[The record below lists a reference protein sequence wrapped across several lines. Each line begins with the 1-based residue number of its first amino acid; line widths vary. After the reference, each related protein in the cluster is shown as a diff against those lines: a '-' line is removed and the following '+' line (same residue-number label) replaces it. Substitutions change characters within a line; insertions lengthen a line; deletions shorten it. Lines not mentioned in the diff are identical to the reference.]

1 MKRFI
6 ILLHR
11 YLGLGAALLAITLG
25 ISGSLLVFRAELQTD
40 VYPPSLPTLA
50 APISYQA
57 GYAAIRA
64 GHPHTDISLR
74 LPENSRDSIQARLRS
89 KGHNDITLWLDPVSG
104 RILRQQDSGTDGWRW
119 LHDVH
124 ARLLLPDGKVW
135 VGVAGLLI
143 TLVLASGIIH
153 WWPKNWSKAW
163 RVRRDKGLA
172 ILLADLHRT
181 CGAAILLLLLFS
193 TLTGMVLAFNQ
204 PLRNWLTPTKQSRPG
219 QEQPIQASGER
230 LPLDTLVRLART
242 RLPEGRIS
250 SINISAR
257 SDKAVEMRLKMPGEM
272 HPNGSTLVL
281 IDPYQ
286 GKLLHFEQTETSS
299 PWRRISS
306 WALVLHDGSFAGNT
320 QRTVT
325 AVGGLLLTLL
335 GGSGVYQWLARR
347 RKQAVAHRAGVPAVS
362 AGQ

>member
-1 MKRFI
+1 
-6 ILLHR
+6 
-11 YLGLGAALLAITLG
+11 
-25 ISGSLLVFRAELQTD
+25 
-40 VYPPSLPTLA
+40 
-50 APISYQA
+50 
-57 GYAAIRA
+57 
-64 GHPHTDISLR
+64 
-74 LPENSRDSIQARLRS
+74 
-89 KGHNDITLWLDPVSG
+89 
-104 RILRQQDSGTDGWRW
+104 
-119 LHDVH
+119 
-124 ARLLLPDGKVW
+124 

-172 ILLADLHRT
+172 ILVADLHRT
-181 CGAAILLLLLFS
+181 CGAAILLLLLLS

-204 PLRNWLTPTKQSRPG
+204 PLRNWLTPTKHGRSGPDKS
-219 QEQPIQASGER
+219 IQASGER
-230 LPLDTLVRLART
+230 LPLDVLVRLVRT

-257 SDKAVEMRLKMPGEM
+257 SDKAVEMRLKIPGEM

-281 IDPYQ
+281 IDPYR
-286 GKLLHFEQTETSS
+286 GKLLHIEQTETSS

-325 AVGGLLLTLL
+325 AVGGLLLALL

-347 RKQAVAHRAGVPAVS
+347 RRQATTRTAGLAAVS
-362 AGQ
+362 TGQ

>member
-11 YLGLGAALLAITLG
+11 YLGLGVALLAITLG

-40 VYPPSLPTLA
+40 VYPSSTPTLTT
-50 APISYQA
+50 PISYQA
-57 GYAAIRA
+57 SYAAVRA
-64 GHPHTDISLR
+64 SHPHTDISLR

-89 KGHNDITLWLDPVSG
+89 KGSDDVMLWLDPVSG
-104 RILRQQDSGTDGWRW
+104 RILRQQDGSADGWRW
-119 LHDVH
+119 LHDLH

-135 VGVAGLLI
+135 VGGAGLLI

-153 WWPKNWSKAW
+153 WWPRNWSKAW

-172 ILLADLHRT
+172 ILVADLHRT
-181 CGAAILLLLLFS
+181 CGAAILLLLLLS
-193 TLTGMVLAFNQ
+193 TLSGMVLAFNQ
-204 PLRNWLTPTKQSRPG
+204 PLRNWLTPAKQGRPG
-219 QEQPIQASGER
+219 QDKLIQVSGER
-230 LPLDTLVRLART
+230 LSLDALVQLVQT
-242 RLPEGRIS
+242 RLPAGRIS

-281 IDPYQ
+281 TDPYQ
-286 GKLLHFEQTETSS
+286 GKLLRIEHTEASN

-320 QRTVT
+320 QRVIT

-347 RKQAVAHRAGVPAVS
+347 RKQASARMAHVSVGNAGP
-362 AGQ
+362 